1 MTERQLVLDCVQLLL
16 GFETPTF
23 ERIQNRTNNQAKT
36 FKIRK
41 AVQVLHLSPS
51 AVNSMLERF
60 LEMTKVIQ
68 GVDFFVNGLKNE
80 KKLGT
85 VIEALVFKTT

>member
-1 MTERQLVLDCVQLLL
+1 
-16 GFETPTF
+16 
-23 ERIQNRTNNQAKT
+23 
-36 FKIRK
+36 
-41 AVQVLHLSPS
+41 
-51 AVNSMLERF
+51 MLERF

-68 GVDFFVNGLKNE
+68 GVDFFINGLKNE